1 MEKNRMTNNIY
12 DAGDVAGLLNSTM
25 QIDMPE
31 GLMGRSIQSNQAL
44 RVYIHGS
51 QPRIEIAL

>member
-1 MEKNRMTNNIY
+1 MEKNRMTNNLY

-31 GLMGRSIQSNQAL
+31 GLMGRSIQSNHAL